1 MSKGKLQQ
9 DMVKNSAPA
18 FSKKLST
25 PCKYVPKNFIS
36 TETDTETKVVRNY
49 QIHLKVYLCSQKQ
62 GVYACSKNP
71 FIFLRAVSFTKH
83 TFILNLFTNKC
94 YN

>member
-36 TETDTETKVVRNY
+36 TETETDTETKVVGNY
-49 QIHLKVYLCSQKQ
+49 QIHLKFYLCSQKQ

-71 FIFLRAVSFTKH
+71 FI
-83 TFILNLFTNKC
+83 LNLF
-94 YN
+94 Y